1 MINKEVIIVGGGPA
15 GSACAWRLKQHG
27 VDVLVL
33 DRSGFPRPK
42 PCAGWVTPQVF
53 RSLQID
59 PEDYPLGLTKYT
71 SFKISLRGCKFPLP
85 TLQYAIR
92 RIEFDDWLLTRSQ
105 AEFTQHRV
113 VNIQPHKDGFL
124 IDDQFFARYLIG
136 AGGTH
141 CPVRRHLFDAP
152 QQTGKSRLI
161 IAREEEFQYPVT
173 DDRCYL
179 WFFKDGLP
187 GYAWY
192 LPKAGGYLNVG
203 IGGSAA
209 GLKARGET
217 LTEHWDKLL
226 SHLRDSRLAVD
237 HDFDPQ
243 GYSYH
248 LRGKQLQTRR
258 GNALL
263 VGDSLGLSTRDMGEG
278 IGAAI
283 QSGLLA
289 ADAIIEGKDY
299 SIRSIPG
306 FSFPSLLRLRP

>member
-1 MINKEVIIVGGGPA
+1 MINREVIIVGGGPA
-15 GSACAWRLKQHG
+15 GAACAGRLKQQG
-27 VDVLVL
+27 VDVLIL
-33 DRSGFPRPK
+33 DTVDFPRPK

-53 RSLQID
+53 RALNID

-71 SFKISLRGCKFPLP
+71 SFKISLRGIKFPLK

-92 RIEFDDWLLTRSQ
+92 RIEFDDWLLARSQ

-113 VNIQPHKDGFL
+113 VDIQPFKDGYL
-124 IDDQFFARYLIG
+124 IDDQFFAKYLIG

-141 CPVRRHLFDAP
+141 CPVRRHLFDP
-152 QQTGKSRLI
+152 QQPTGKLSLI
-161 IAREEEFQYPVT
+161 IAREEEFRYSVA
-173 DDRCYL
+173 DDRCHL

-217 LTEHWDKLL
+217 LNEHWEKLL
-226 SHLRDSRLAVD
+226 IHLQNSGLVVD
-237 HDFDPQ
+237 HDFNPR
-243 GYSYH
+243 GYSYY
-248 LRGKQLQTRR
+248 LRGKPLQNRR

-263 VGDSLGLSTRDMGEG
+263 VGDALGLATRDMGEG

-289 ADAIIEGKDY
+289 ADAIVEGKDY
-299 SIRSIPG
+299 AINSIPR